1 MLTRPAVSVI
11 VPVYNVENYLGKALS
26 SLKKQSLKNL
36 EFICINDGSKDKSL
50 EILENFAK
58 RDGRFKIINQKN
70 QGPGVA
76 RNNGLKIANG
86 EYIAFLDPD
95 DTLKKDAMEMLY
107 TRAKKEDLD
116 VLAFN
121 YRTVNEKGKTLG
133 NIRIKDRLTL
143 PKNFDWKELPYVFGS
158 LVYMVWNKIY
168 KRSFVMMNNIH
179 FTPCNLAEDCAFTF
193 GATLNARKIGY
204 MDKIFYNYL
213 QRRDS
218 AVHKVTD
225 KNMCVF
231 DMLDD
236 VKDVVEKSGFAKEL
250 SKEYDSFVEG
260 SIPYYYNRIK
270 SRAEYERLCEQRL
283 EKKYH
288 NSAREA
294 INERKLAFSKISEIV
309 SALSA
314 KNKKSV

>member
-1 MLTRPAVSVI
+1 MPAKPAVSVI
-11 VPVYNVENYLGKALS
+11 VPVYNVQKYLGKALS
-26 SLKKQSLKNL
+26 SLKNQSLKNL

-50 EILENFAK
+50 EILQNFAK
-58 RDGRFKIINQKN
+58 NDSRFKIINQKN
-70 QGPGVA
+70 QGPGCA
-76 RNNGLKIANG
+76 RNNGLKAANG

-95 DTLKKDAMEMLY
+95 DTINKNSMELLY
-107 TRAKKEDLD
+107 NKAKKEDLD
-116 VLAFN
+116 VLAFD
-121 YRTVNEKGKTLG
+121 YRTIDENGKILS
-133 NIRIKDRLTL
+133 NIRIKDRLEL
-143 PKNFDWKELPYVFGS
+143 PEKFNWKHLPYVFGS

-168 KRSFVMMNNIH
+168 KRNFIMMHNIH

-193 GATLNARKIGY
+193 GATLNAKNIGY

-213 QRRDS
+213 QRQDS

-250 SKEYDSFVEG
+250 SNEYDSFVEG

-270 SRAEYERLCEQRL
+270 SRPEYEKLCSQRL

-288 NSAREA
+288 KAAQQA
-294 INERKLAFSKISEIV
+294 IQERKFVFAKISELIN
-309 SALSA
+309 ALA
-314 KNKKSV
+314 KKGN